1 MEEIRELI
9 KPEFKSEIKA
19 EIKGISEIEDN
30 IQEVQSYALELAKYY
45 ENIVFSEEELKEAK
59 NERADVNKFKKKVS
73 DFRKE
78 ITKRWNQP
86 LQKFVDTA
94 KTTETILSD
103 TYDTINK
110 QIGVYEEEKLS
121 IKNNE
126 VKEYF
131 DELVTKEQ
139 IDFID
144 YSRANINV
152 TLTASMKSLKEQAKT
167 FVDKIVE
174 DLKLINSQEY
184 SDEILIEYKKDL
196 NVSKAICDVKDRH
209 IALEKAKEEKENR
222 KEQELTDE
230 VMLEKIDSL
239 TAPKEESLEEKQ
251 EELVTFAFEF
261 TGSRESAKIV
271 VNTLRSV
278 ECNFRQLEKV
288 EGHYE

>member
-1 MEEIRELI
+1 MEEIRELV

-45 ENIVFSEEELKEAK
+45 ENVVFSEEDLKEAK
-59 NERADVNKFKKKVS
+59 NEKADVNKFKKKVS

-78 ITKRWNQP
+78 ITKKWNEP

-110 QIGVYEEEKLS
+110 QITVYEEEKLA

-131 DELVTKEQ
+131 EELAIKEQ

-167 FVDKIVE
+167 FVDKILE

-209 IALEKAKEEKENR
+209 IALEKAKEEKENK

-230 VMLEKIDSL
+230 VMLEKIESL
-239 TAPKEESLEEKQ
+239 TAPKEESVEEKQ
-251 EELVTFAFEF
+251 EEIVAITFTVRGTRTKLKEVKEF
-261 TGSRESAKIV
+261 LDNG
-271 VNTLRSV
+271 
-278 ECNFRQLEKV
+278 
-288 EGHYE
+288 GYDYE

>member
-1 MEEIRELI
+1 MEEKTKVNEMI
-9 KPEFKSEIKA
+9 KPVFKSEIKA

-30 IQEVQSYALELAKYY
+30 IQEVQSYALDLAKYY
-45 ENIVFSEEELKEAK
+45 ENVIFTEENLKEAK
-59 NERADVNKFKKKVS
+59 IEKADVNKFKKKVS

-78 ITKRWNQP
+78 ITKRWNEP

-94 KTTETILSD
+94 KITESILSD

-110 QIGVYEEEKLS
+110 QINVYEDEKLT

-131 DELVTKEQ
+131 DELATKEQ

-152 TLTASMKSLKEQAKT
+152 TLTASMKSLKEKVKE
-167 FVDKIVE
+167 FIDKIVE
-174 DLKLINSQEY
+174 DLNLINTQEY
-184 SDEILIEYKKDL
+184 VDEILIEYKKDL

-209 IALEKAKEEKENR
+209 IALEKAKEEKENK

-239 TAPKEESLEEKQ
+239 TAPKEETVEEQQ
-251 EELVTFAFEF
+251 EEIVAITFTVRGTKEKL
-261 TGSRESAKIV
+261 REVKQ
-271 VNTLRSV
+271 
-278 ECNFRQLEKV
+278 FLEN
-288 EGHYE
+288 GGYDYE

>member
-1 MEEIRELI
+1 MEEIRELV

-45 ENIVFSEEELKEAK
+45 ENVVFSEEDLKEAK
-59 NERADVNKFKKKVS
+59 NEKADVNKFKKKVS

-78 ITKRWNQP
+78 ITKKWNEP

-110 QIGVYEEEKLS
+110 QITVYEEEKLA

-131 DELVTKEQ
+131 EELAIKEQ

-209 IALEKAKEEKENR
+209 IALEKAKEEKENK

-230 VMLEKIDSL
+230 VMLEKIESL
-239 TAPKEESLEEKQ
+239 TAPKEESVEEKQ
-251 EELVTFAFEF
+251 EEIVAITFTVRGTRTKLKEVKEF
-261 TGSRESAKIV
+261 LDNG
-271 VNTLRSV
+271 
-278 ECNFRQLEKV
+278 
-288 EGHYE
+288 GYDYE

>member
-1 MEEIRELI
+1 MEEVRELV

-45 ENIVFSEEELKEAK
+45 ENVVFSEEDLKEAK
-59 NERADVNKFKKKVS
+59 NEKADVNKFKKKVS

-78 ITKRWNQP
+78 ITKRWNEP

-110 QIGVYEEEKLS
+110 QIGVYEEEKLAV
-121 IKNNE
+121 KNNE

-131 DELVTKEQ
+131 DELITKEQ

-167 FVDKIVE
+167 FVDKILE

-209 IALEKAKEEKENR
+209 IALEKAKEEKENK

-230 VMLEKIDSL
+230 VMLEKIESL
-239 TAPKEESLEEKQ
+239 TAPKEEVVEEKQ
-251 EELVTFAFEF
+251 EEIVAITFTVRGTRTKLKEVKEF
-261 TGSRESAKIV
+261 LDNG
-271 VNTLRSV
+271 
-278 ECNFRQLEKV
+278 
-288 EGHYE
+288 GYDYE

>member
-45 ENIVFSEEELKEAK
+45 ENVVFSEEELKEAK

-78 ITKRWNQP
+78 ITKRWNEP

-110 QIGVYEEEKLS
+110 QIGVYEEEKLAV
-121 IKNNE
+121 KNNE

-131 DELVTKEQ
+131 DELITKEQ

-144 YSRANINV
+144 YSRANINI
-152 TLTASMKSLKEQAKT
+152 TLTASMKSLKEQAKR
-167 FVDKIVE
+167 FVDKVLE
-174 DLKLINSQEY
+174 DLKLISSQEY
-184 SDEILIEYKKDL
+184 ADEILIEYKKDL

-209 IALEKAKEEKENR
+209 TALEKAMQEKENK

-239 TAPKEESLEEKQ
+239 TAPKEEVVEEKQ
-251 EELVTFAFEF
+251 EEIVAITFTVIGTRTKLKEVKEF
-261 TGSRESAKIV
+261 LDNG
-271 VNTLRSV
+271 
-278 ECNFRQLEKV
+278 
-288 EGHYE
+288 GYDYE

>member
-1 MEEIRELI
+1 MEEIRELV

-45 ENIVFSEEELKEAK
+45 ENVVFSEEELKEAK
-59 NERADVNKFKKKVS
+59 NEKADVNKFKKKVS

-78 ITKRWNQP
+78 ITKKWNEP

-110 QIGVYEEEKLS
+110 QITVYEEEKLA

-131 DELVTKEQ
+131 EELAIKEQ

-209 IALEKAKEEKENR
+209 IALEKAKEEKKNK

-230 VMLEKIDSL
+230 VMLEKIESL
-239 TAPKEESLEEKQ
+239 TAPKEESVEEKQ
-251 EELVTFAFEF
+251 EEIVAITFTVRGTRTKLKEVKEF
-261 TGSRESAKIV
+261 LDNG
-271 VNTLRSV
+271 
-278 ECNFRQLEKV
+278 
-288 EGHYE
+288 GYDYE

>member
-1 MEEIRELI
+1 MKEIEVVEKNTLA

-45 ENIVFSEEELKEAK
+45 ENVVFTENDLKEAK
-59 NERADVNKFKKKVS
+59 NEKADINKFKKKVS

-78 ITKRWNQP
+78 ITKKWNEP
-86 LQKFVDTA
+86 LQNFIDTA
-94 KTTETILSD
+94 KTTESMLSD

-110 QIGVYEEEKLS
+110 QINVYEEEKLA

-126 VKEYF
+126 IKEYF
-131 DELVTKEQ
+131 DELVIKEQ

-174 DLKLINSQEY
+174 DLNLINSQEY
-184 SDEILIEYKKDL
+184 ADEILIEYKKDL

-209 IALEKAKEEKENR
+209 IALEKVKEERENN

-239 TAPKEESLEEKQ
+239 TAPKEEAVEEIQ
-251 EELVTFAFEF
+251 EEILEISFKVRGTRTKLKALKEF
-261 TGSRESAKIV
+261 LNNG
-271 VNTLRSV
+271 
-278 ECNFRQLEKV
+278 
-288 EGHYE
+288 GYDYE

>member
-1 MEEIRELI
+1 MEEIRELV

-45 ENIVFSEEELKEAK
+45 ENVVFSEEDLKVAK
-59 NERADVNKFKKKVS
+59 NEKADVNKFKKKVS

-78 ITKRWNQP
+78 ITKKWNEP

-110 QIGVYEEEKLS
+110 QITVYEEEKLA

-131 DELVTKEQ
+131 EELAIKEQ

-184 SDEILIEYKKDL
+184 ADEILIEYKKDL

-209 IALEKAKEEKENR
+209 IALEKAKEEKENK

-230 VMLEKIDSL
+230 VMLEKIESL
-239 TAPKEESLEEKQ
+239 TAPKEESVEEKQ
-251 EELVTFAFEF
+251 EEIVAITFTVRGTRTKLKEVKEF
-261 TGSRESAKIV
+261 LDNG
-271 VNTLRSV
+271 
-278 ECNFRQLEKV
+278 
-288 EGHYE
+288 GYDYE

>member
-1 MEEIRELI
+1 MEEIRELV

-78 ITKRWNQP
+78 ITKRWNEP

-110 QIGVYEEEKLS
+110 QIGVYEEEKLL

-126 VKEYF
+126 IKEYF

-209 IALEKAKEEKENR
+209 IALEKAKEKKEN
-222 KEQELTDE
+222 KKKQELTDE
-230 VMLEKIDSL
+230 VMLEKIESL
-239 TAPKEESLEEKQ
+239 TAPKEVSVEEKQ
-251 EELVTFAFEF
+251 EEIVAITFTVRGTRTKLKEVKEF
-261 TGSRESAKIV
+261 LDNG
-271 VNTLRSV
+271 
-278 ECNFRQLEKV
+278 
-288 EGHYE
+288 GYDYE